1 MSRDLKYAIEVF
13 VERFGR
19 GALNEAIVRYRDS
32 IAAGNAQQALAWRCI
47 ADGIEDL
54 SDADGLRSVH

>member
-13 VERFGR
+13 VERFGC

-32 IAAGNAQQALAWRCI
+32 IAAGNAQQALAWRTI
-47 ADGIEDL
+47 ANGIENL
-54 SDADGLRSVH
+54 SHSDSLRSVH